1 MLTKSRRAFLS
12 NLGVAA
18 SAVGATLAGAGAGAA
33 QAQTPA
39 ASAPEGK
46 WQAVRHPQDDWFDQ
60 VAGKHRMFFDST
72 TPERLA
78 DAIQFTG
85 NYFGANTGVYGLANS
100 DLAVIVCLRHRS
112 APFGFNDA
120 MWAKYGDTLAK
131 RAEFVD
137 PKTKEVPK
145 VNYFTPKAPAAP
157 ARARSLASLMG
168 LGVQFAICNLSTR
181 AISGLIADATGQKA
195 DDVYKEIAANL
206 IDRAR
211 LVPAGIVA
219 VNRAQERGY
228 SVTGG

>member
-1 MLTKSRRAFLS
+1 MASRSRRSFLS

-18 SAVGATLAGAGAGAA
+18 SAAGVSLAAGSTAA
-33 QAQTPA
+33 QAQTPPA
-39 ASAPEGK
+39 DTH
-46 WQAVRHPQDDWFDQ
+46 WQPVRHPQDDWFDQ
-60 VAGKHRMFFDST
+60 LPGKHRFFFDTT
-72 TPERLA
+72 TPERLE

-85 NYFGANTGVYGLANS
+85 NYYNANRSGYSLEDA
-100 DLAVIVCLRHRS
+100 DLAVIVGMRHRS
-112 APFGFNDA
+112 APFAFNDA
-120 MWAKYGDTLAK
+120 MWGKYGLTLAK

-137 PKTKEVPK
+137 PKTKEMPK
-145 VNYFTPKAPAAP
+145 VNFFTPKAPAAP
-157 ARARSLASLMG
+157 ARARGLAGLMN

-195 DDVYKEIAANL
+195 DEVYKEITANL

-228 SVTGG
+228 SITGG